1 MPALLAGS
9 ILGGYFGS
17 HIAIKKGNVWIKRA
31 FEVITIIIGIKLI
44 LG

>member
-9 ILGGYFGS
+9 ILDGYFGS

-31 FEVITIIIGIKLI
+31 FEAITIIIGIKLI